1 MQQFMIVH
9 RLLDAVFRTLDTV
22 DAIRARVDA
31 ALTRE
36 AQPPSSWPAVI
47 GSTRSERTSFDVD
60 TARDIYAP
68 TSVDTWRGESSH
80 DENATTTEAVPAEP
94 TTSPVEAKPAVT
106 ATNVTTPKAP
116 KAQKATPSKAPPS
129 KSASSK
135 AVGKNAKAAT
145 KTASKKPTPVADTR
159 KGSVDRV
166 GKDLDSARANEI
178 AAWLVAHP
186 QPVVTEA
193 AAVDGKRTVARL
205 LWAVSVAQAA
215 GHDDGLTAADTSALL
230 SSVAHVEVFAT
241 NVARAFR
248 DERALFVETNVD
260 GRSKR
265 YALTLEGKKRLADV
279 EMA

>member
-1 MQQFMIVH
+1 MIVH

-47 GSTRSERTSFDVD
+47 GNTRSERTSFDVE

-68 TSVDTWRGESSH
+68 TTIDTWRGEPSQAESATAAPAADEAPATSSPGPV
-80 DENATTTEAVPAEP
+80 ATVPAAQP
-94 TTSPVEAKPAVT
+94 AKVAKTPAPKAKPA
-106 ATNVTTPKAP
+106 A
-116 KAQKATPSKAPPS
+116 SKA
-129 KSASSK
+129 AASK
-135 AVGKNAKAAT
+135 AVSSKSTSRKAA
-145 KTASKKPTPVADTR
+145 KSKKPTPAADTR

-166 GKDLDSARANEI
+166 GKDLDSPRANDI
-178 AAWLVAHP
+178 AAWLSAHP
-186 QPVVTEA
+186 LPVVTED

-205 LWAVSVAQAA
+205 LWAVSVAQQA

-230 SSVAHVEVFAT
+230 SSVARVEVFAT

-248 DERALFVETNVD
+248 DERALFVETTID

-265 YALTLEGKKRLADV
+265 YALTAAGSKRLADV
-279 EMA
+279 DVR